1 MTKKSKPVLSILD
14 SPENHL
20 RVTAASCIK
29 ILYYYYN
36 IVNIVSDASIT
47 SNGNIVS
54 SVSGTS
60 IDNIVCITVSF
71 VMLVLKVMLVL

>member
-36 IVNIVSDASIT
+36 IVNIVSDASIA
-47 SNGNIVS
+47 SNGNIV
-54 SVSGTS
+54 TS